1 VGASHVSREH
11 VILTG
16 PGGMLTIAGGK
27 LTTYR
32 AMAEELVNHAVASLH
47 ALDGRP
53 KPARPPTAEE
63 PLPGG
68 EVRDLEPLGSPGLEL
83 GLPIATVD
91 HLVRL
96 FGSECAALFNLV
108 RERRELARPLGIA
121 TPAIEAEVV
130 HVTRRELACRVEDV
144 LVRRLHLFYE
154 TPDQGAGAA
163 RRTAELMA
171 EELGWDAVRVNEE
184 TERYN
189 TMLRQAS
196 GRRD

>member
-1 VGASHVSREH
+1 
-11 VILTG
+11 
-16 PGGMLTIAGGK
+16 
-27 LTTYR
+27 
-32 AMAEELVNHAVASLH
+32 
-47 ALDGRP
+47 
-53 KPARPPTAEE
+53 
-63 PLPGG
+63 
-68 EVRDLEPLGSPGLEL
+68 
-83 GLPIATVD
+83 
-91 HLVRL
+91 
-96 FGSECAALFNLV
+96 
-108 RERRELARPLGIA
+108 
-121 TPAIEAEVV
+121 VV